1 VKQLV
6 LQPGSAT
13 PAAAAAGSADPQA
26 AAAAAVQQPLLQPSG
41 PATAPWPLNR
51 HSRSRSSSGRCSVT
65 PFAIEQQL
73 PGGPMSPAAAA
84 AVGAVQAGRTN
95 SSSSSSI
102 KRSTSEPS
110 LQQWASDGLQS
121 LGEPSW
127 VKLSR
132 SSEGGSAAAGGSGS
146 VGRENSGSSGSSG
159 SAGAGGVGDIAVHA
173 LESDL
178 KKTARLYPPGR

>member
-1 VKQLV
+1 VV
-6 LQPGSAT
+6 QPAVAT
-13 PAAAAAGSADPQA
+13 PAAAAAAADSCEDPQA
-26 AAAAAVQQPLLQPSG
+26 AAAAKQPVLQPAKPAAAPRAFSG
-41 PATAPWPLNR
+41 
-51 HSRSRSSSGRCSVT
+51 HSRSRSSSGRSSVT

-73 PGGPMSPAAAA
+73 HGGPISPAAAA
-84 AVGAVQAGRTN
+84 AVRAGQAGRAD
-95 SSSSSSI
+95 SSSSI

-132 SSEGGSAAAGGSGS
+132 SSECGSAGASGNGS
-146 VGRENSGSSGSSG
+146 VGQESGGSSGSG
-159 SAGAGGVGDIAVHA
+159 GAGGVGDRAVHA